1 MSFFSML
8 VGKDVQHLD
17 DSVETYVRNY
27 MTNRGMERYLDMT
40 WEYQGK

>member
-8 VGKDVQHLD
+8 VGKDVQHID
-17 DSVETYVRNY
+17 GSVESYVRNY

>member
-1 MSFFSML
+1 MSIFSIL
-8 VGKDVQHLD
+8 AGKDVEHLD
-17 DSVETYVRNY
+17 DSVESYVRKY